1 VAAGGVG
8 FGFVDGWWKGAH
20 MNFKLINECL

>member
-1 VAAGGVG
+1 MAAGGVG
-8 FGFVDGWWKGAH
+8 FGFADCWVEGAH